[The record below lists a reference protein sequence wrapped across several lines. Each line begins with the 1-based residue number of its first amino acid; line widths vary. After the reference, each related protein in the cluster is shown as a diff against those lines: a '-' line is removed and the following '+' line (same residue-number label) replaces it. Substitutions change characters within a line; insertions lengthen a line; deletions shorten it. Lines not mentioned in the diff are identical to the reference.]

1 MHKGRVAVGY
11 ILLAEDDK
19 DSLNLIQEALLA
31 QGFTVRAVSNGQAAL
46 DLALAEK
53 PDLLLLDIMMPGLSG
68 LEVTRAVKAHYA
80 PDAPPVIVITA
91 LGSWQDVEQGKLAGA
106 DEYII
111 KPFAPDALTSKIR
124 TALGRR

>member
-1 MHKGRVAVGY
+1 MVAVSY

-19 DSLNLIQEALLA
+19 DSLKLIQETLEA
-31 QGFTVRAVSNGQAAL
+31 QGFSVRAVNNGRAAL
-46 DLALAEK
+46 DLALAER

-68 LEVTRAVKAHYA
+68 LEVTRKVKDHYA
-80 PDAPPVIVITA
+80 PDAPPVILITA

-124 TALGRR
+124 AALARR

>member
-1 MHKGRVAVGY
+1 MPVSY

-19 DSLNLIQEALLA
+19 ASLNLIQEALLA
-31 QGFTVRAVSNGQAAL
+31 QGFTVRAVNNGQAAL
-46 DLALAEK
+46 TTALAER

-68 LEVTRAVKAHYA
+68 LEVTREVKDHYK
-80 PDAPPVIVITA
+80 PDAPPVILITA
-91 LGSWQDVEQGKLAGA
+91 LGSWQDIEQGKLAGA

-124 TALGRR
+124 TILARR

>member
-1 MHKGRVAVGY
+1 VGY
-11 ILLAEDDK
+11 ILLAEDDQ
-19 DSLNLIQEALLA
+19 DSLALIQEALLA
-31 QGFTVRAVSNGQAAL
+31 QGFTVRAVNNGQAAL
-46 DLALAEK
+46 DLAQTEK

-68 LEVTRAVKAHYA
+68 LEVTRQVKAHYA
-80 PDAPPVIVITA
+80 SDAPPVILITA

-124 TALGRR
+124 SALARR